1 MVRILVVLKYIVA
14 EVRKVIHPHAIIP
27 VKVGSTVIPDDVIR
41 NTLGFVLFYLG
52 IFLIISLALG
62 LFNMD
67 MISAMGASA
76 SALGNIGPAFGSVGP
91 YNNYA
96 HLAGGA
102 KWLLS
107 FAMLLGRLEI
117 FTVMVL
123 FSRTFWK

>member
-1 MVRILVVLKYIVA
+1 
-14 EVRKVIHPHAIIP
+14 
-27 VKVGSTVIPDDVIR
+27 
-41 NTLGFVLFYLG
+41 
-52 IFLIISLALG
+52 
-62 LFNMD
+62 

-91 YNNYA
+91 YDNYA
-96 HLAGGA
+96 QLADGA